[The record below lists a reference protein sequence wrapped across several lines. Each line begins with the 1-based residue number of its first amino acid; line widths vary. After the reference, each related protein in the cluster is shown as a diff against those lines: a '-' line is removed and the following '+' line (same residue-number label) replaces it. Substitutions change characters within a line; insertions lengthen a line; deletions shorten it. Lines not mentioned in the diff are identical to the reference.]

1 MDASPVVG
9 DVVLVRNKKS
19 KQLGLRRATR
29 EAWAPLAAWQPAYP
43 VGGDW
48 VPIAR
53 LQVVL
58 PRA

>member
-1 MDASPVVG
+1 
-9 DVVLVRNKKS
+9 VLVRNKKS
-19 KQLGLRRATR
+19 KQMALRRATGQ
-29 EAWAPLAAWQPAYP
+29 AWAPLVAWQPSYP

-48 VPIAR
+48 MPIAR